1 MVLVREVSGPAKVL
15 AGGQATYQAT
25 SFNVPNPP
33 ADEVQ
38 QINWIVNHDDETV
51 AQFDEVGATFVFDV
65 PANLIGQRIRVMP
78 FRHSPSATV
87 SVMSRVVSEADF
99 NLVGAEIIVLSR
111 SDWGARTDLPRLGA
125 IVNRGSRTEVF
136 IHHTVIIDDD
146 DTTNEFEDLDEVK
159 RRMREL
165 QTTRPDL
172 GRDVPYNF
180 VAFCMES
187 GELVLGEGRGLDRS
201 GAHTVGHNH
210 SALAVSFQGNFE
222 ELPLPANLDA
232 QLTGLGDWLRKRR
245 EQDGFVNLGTDR
257 PLGREVFGH
266 RDIKATDCPGQQ
278 IFDRL
283 ARIRFL

>member
-1 MVLVREVSGPAKVL
+1 MVVVREVSGPAKAL

-25 SFNVPNPP
+25 KFNVPNPP
-33 ADEVQ
+33 AEEIQ
-38 QINWIVNHDDETV
+38 QINWIVKRDEETV
-51 AQFDEVGATFVFDV
+51 AQFNQIGATLVFDV
-65 PANLIGQRIRVMP
+65 PADLLGQRIRVMP

-87 SVMSRVVSEADF
+87 SVMSRVVADI
-99 NLVGAEIIVLSR
+99 NTAGAEIVLLSR

-146 DTTNEFEDLDEVK
+146 DTTNEWEDLDEVK
-159 RRMREL
+159 QRMREL

-172 GRDVPYNF
+172 GLDVPYNF
-180 VAFCMES
+180 VAFCMAG

-232 QLTGLGDWLRKRR
+232 QLTALGNWLRERR

-266 RDIKATDCPGQQ
+266 RDIKATDCPGQHV
-278 IFDRL
+278 FDRL
-283 ARIRFL
+283 SLIQFL